1 MKGIRR
7 SLTVEGL
14 NLERLIRQA
23 GEAGIALSRM
33 KRRGRR
39 MTALAAEDHLPALQ
53 EMAQKGGWKL
63 DCGRRHGLGRL
74 LDALHGRRVLTVCAM
89 AALMG
94 LILATQLMWQV

>member
-39 MTALAAEDHLPALQ
+39 MTALAAEDQLPALQ

-63 DCGRRHGLGRL
+63 D
-74 LDALHGRRVLTVCAM
+74 
-89 AALMG
+89 
-94 LILATQLMWQV
+94 

>member
-33 KRRGRR
+33 KRRGRL
-39 MTALAAEDHLPALQ
+39 MTALAAEDQLPALQ
-53 EMAQKGGWKL
+53 EMAQ
-63 DCGRRHGLGRL
+63 
-74 LDALHGRRVLTVCAM
+74 
-89 AALMG
+89 
-94 LILATQLMWQV
+94 